1 MRNIKT
7 ILTTF
12 LITGAITS
20 NAQNQMVDENTIW
33 SCYDNI
39 NETNLKYKFEGDST
53 IGIRKYKKLYV
64 SSEENPFEFSTQNA
78 NFAGGVREDGPVVN
92 FIPNGGE
99 NAFIL
104 YDFSLNTGDN
114 LMFHSFFVN
123 SNNQVQVV
131 AKTGMVYKTETVEI
145 ANVSRK
151 KLYIYEPTIVN
162 SLPEGQRDML
172 DNFADIWIE
181 GIGNVSG
188 LLKRMPIW
196 GQSFEDLPRLNCV
209 TKNGEIIYSNPRGYT
224 TANNDECFVIPN
236 SFSMNEYLGIYQN
249 EDPTSIRNLM
259 ASLPKLAPNPAQS
272 STVISNLPENVMFQI
287 MIINSSGNRVFQG
300 EEKSVDGKITLDL
313 RSLSRGVYHIK
324 LNDGKKPVTLKL
336 MKI

>member
-131 AKTGMVYKTETVEI
+131 AKTGIVYKTETVEI

-162 SLPEGQRDML
+162 SLPEDQRDIL

-188 LLKRMPIW
+188 LLKRMPMW
-196 GQSFEDLPRLNCV
+196 GQ
-209 TKNGEIIYSNPRGYT
+209 
-224 TANNDECFVIPN
+224 
-236 SFSMNEYLGIYQN
+236 
-249 EDPTSIRNLM
+249 
-259 ASLPKLAPNPAQS
+259 
-272 STVISNLPENVMFQI
+272 
-287 MIINSSGNRVFQG
+287 
-300 EEKSVDGKITLDL
+300 
-313 RSLSRGVYHIK
+313 
-324 LNDGKKPVTLKL
+324 
-336 MKI
+336 